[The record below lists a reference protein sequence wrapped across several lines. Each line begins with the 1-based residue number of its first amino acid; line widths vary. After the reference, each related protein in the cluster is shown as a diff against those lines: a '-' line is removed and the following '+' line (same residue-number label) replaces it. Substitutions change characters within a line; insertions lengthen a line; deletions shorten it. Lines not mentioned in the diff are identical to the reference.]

1 VGMAMIDIE
10 SLLAAAPESPPCG
23 PNLEYDPEFLELD
36 QMARGK
42 EERQSGELVIK
53 AEPPPW
59 PEVLDKASAL
69 LPRSKD
75 LRVACLFLRACV
87 QVHGFNGLVP
97 GVRLIHLL
105 LERYWDGV
113 YPLLDTEDGGDPTT
127 RMNALAPLVNPLVLL
142 KELRD
147 TALVRSRQHGQVK
160 VRDVEVALN
169 KLPPRAGDA
178 ALTQSQIE
186 SMLAAAVADEAAP
199 VPAVGAALA
208 AVSALSALL
217 DGKVGPSQAP
227 DLRPLLATLQALAQ
241 VVREPAAQGLAEEP
255 SHAAAQERPAAQSV
269 EGPHG
274 ELRSRQDA
282 LAMIDKVIQYLEA
295 NEPTNPAPLLLKRS
309 KRFMTMS
316 FVDIVKEIAPESIE
330 KFNVIAGPDDAA

>member
-1 VGMAMIDIE
+1 MAMIDIE
-10 SLLAAAPESPPCG
+10 SLLAPTPDSPPCG

-42 EERQSGELVIK
+42 EEKRIGDTFIQG
-53 AEPPPW
+53 EPPPW

-69 LPRSKD
+69 LSRSKD

-97 GVRLIHLL
+97 GVRLIHFL

-113 YPLLDTEDGGDPTT
+113 YPLLDMEDGGDPTM

-147 TALVRSRQHGQVK
+147 TALVRSRQHGQLK

-169 KLPPRAGDA
+169 KLLPRAGEA
-178 ALTQSQIE
+178 AMTQSQIE
-186 SMLAAAVADEAAP
+186 AMLSAAVADKAAP
-199 VPAVGAALA
+199 VPAVAAA
-208 AVSALSALL
+208 MDAVGALSALL
-217 DGKVGPSQAP
+217 DGKVGPARAP

-241 VVREPAAQGLAEEP
+241 VVREPAPQGPTQEPSDADAQGR
-255 SHAAAQERPAAQSV
+255 HAVRPV
-269 EGPHG
+269 EVPHG

-316 FVDIVKEIAPESIE
+316 FVDIVKEVAPESID
-330 KFNVIAGPDDAA
+330 KFNAIAGPGDPA

>member
-1 VGMAMIDIE
+1 MAMIDIE
-10 SLLAAAPESPPCG
+10 SLLAVAPESPPCG

-42 EERQSGELVIK
+42 EEKRTGEAVIPGE
-53 AEPPPW
+53 APRW

-69 LPRSKD
+69 LSRSKD

-113 YPLLDTEDGGDPTT
+113 YPLLDADDAGDPTM
-127 RMNALAPLVNPLVLL
+127 RLNALAPLVNPLVFH

-147 TALVRSRQHGQVK
+147 AALVRSRQHGQVR

-169 KLPPRAGDA
+169 KLPPPPGGAV
-178 ALTQSQIE
+178 LTQSQIE
-186 SMLAAAVADEAAP
+186 STLAAAIADEAAP

-208 AVSALSALL
+208 SVNALSALL
-217 DGKVGPSQAP
+217 DDKVGASQAP
-227 DLRPLLATLQALAQ
+227 DLKPLVATLQTLAQ
-241 VVREPAAQGLAEEP
+241 VVHEPAAPGPPQEP
-255 SHAAAQERPAAQSV
+255 SHAEAQQPPAARAI
-269 EGPHG
+269 EAPHG
-274 ELRSRQDA
+274 EVRSRQDA
-282 LAMIDKVIQYLEA
+282 LAMIDRVIQWLET

-316 FVDIVKEIAPESIE
+316 FVDIVNEIAPESIE
-330 KFNVIAGPDDAA
+330 KIKVIAGPDEAA